1 MLQRSVLPYLAT
13 AIITLGGLVWLWLA
27 GRNLICPCGTVKL
40 WDGWPAPGQSS
51 QHLLD
56 WYTLSHVIHGFLF
69 FGLLWLVA
77 RRLSFGWRL
86 AIATAIEVAW
96 EIVENSAVVIEHYR
110 SNTVSVDYNGDSV
123 VNSLVDIMA
132 MWLGFA
138 LARVFPV
145 WLSVVVV
152 IALEVIALRAV
163 RDGLVLNVLSFVW
176 PMEAIVEWQ
185 AGAYGPPAVPAE

>member
-152 IALEVIALRAV
+152 IALEVIALMAV